1 MAPKRS
7 CSNSSRASH
16 ELNRTEE
23 WLSSISNEV
32 ALNQLVV
39 AGVLPDTVMAGWR
52 PTHGESFHTPVVMN
66 WSCLKSISIADLA
79 FRSIRSS
86 MD

>member
-1 MAPKRS
+1 MMSKRNRS
-7 CSNSSRASH
+7 SSSRASR
-16 ELNRTEE
+16 ELNRAKE
-23 WLSSISNEV
+23 WVSSISNEA

-66 WSCLKSISIADLA
+66 WSCLKIISIMDLA
-79 FRSIRSS
+79 F
-86 MD
+86 